1 MLYINNDIILFI
13 IMTSILNDNDV
24 DKLNEYKIKNGL
36 SENLDECSICC
47 STFINKFTSCETCK
61 NCICLDCYNKIK
73 QFNLLKIPI
82 ENEERGVKFTTK
94 CPFCTN
100 TTTKY
105 LSHFDKE
112 EILNIVSYDYTEY
125 TFKILDNVNEINEVN
140 DENNNLKRLLN
151 YKDNNNNKITN
162 YIIEKQNNEIIKLK
176 KELEDKNNMFKVDIY
191 KFDNNRLLTE
201 NMSLKKEINI
211 LNSKYNMLVAY
222 FNSIDVLFGIMMDN
236 IKKLCMNGKSKKIDK
251 QLILNETNKKFNLN
265 INLITK

>member
-100 TTTKY
+100 
-105 LSHFDKE
+105 
-112 EILNIVSYDYTEY
+112 
-125 TFKILDNVNEINEVN
+125 NVNEINEVN